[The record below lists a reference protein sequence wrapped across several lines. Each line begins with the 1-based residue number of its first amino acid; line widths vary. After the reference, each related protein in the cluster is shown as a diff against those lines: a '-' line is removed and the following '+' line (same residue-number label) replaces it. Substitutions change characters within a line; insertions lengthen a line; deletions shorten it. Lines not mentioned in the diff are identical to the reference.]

1 MRVGVS
7 ENIGPRP
14 TMEDASVMLPEWQQE
29 EGHVRRYFGVYDGHG
44 GTDVSHFAAENL
56 HVQLANSEHLGKD
69 WQQALQDAINTTDQK
84 IAEKKLSAGST
95 IVMVAMD
102 NTTLHIGNLGDT
114 EALLVRKKPAEEQP
128 ADKLLLTKK
137 HNPGTPEEKERI
149 VAMGGQV
156 FAGRLFG
163 ALAVSRS
170 LGDLE
175 FKEEDSGRFV
185 STEIFYNTQTLD
197 QNDLVLHLADLR
209 R

>member
-1 MRVGVS
+1 
-7 ENIGPRP
+7 
-14 TMEDASVMLPEWQQE
+14 MEDASVMLPDWQQE
-29 EGHVRRYFGVYDGHG
+29 DGQVLRYFGVYDGHG

-56 HVQLANSEHLGKD
+56 HVQLAKSEHFRKD
-69 WQQALQDAINTTDQK
+69 WKAALQDAINTTDQK
-84 IAEKKLSAGST
+84 IAESKLSAGST

-114 EALLVRKKPAEEQP
+114 EALLVRKKPAEPEQP
-128 ADKLLLTKK
+128 AEKLLLTKK

-197 QNDLVLHLADLR
+197 DNDLVR
-209 R
+209 RVANIRP